1 MLRTAV
7 RRLGGVSLELLG
19 WSKAGSEVRLVL
31 LSGIPLVDDDDA
43 QKVCVPS
50 SILPLVGNTLQRH
63 MFVLTRAP
71 RVSHAPVGG
80 FNGGEGRW
88 RF

>member
-7 RRLGGVSLELLG
+7 HRLGGVSLELLG
-19 WSKAGSEVRLVL
+19 WSKAGSEVRPVPLREISCSVMMTREKFASAPAPRL
-31 LSGIPLVDDDDA
+31 LMGD
-43 QKVCVPS
+43 PS
-50 SILPLVGNTLQRH
+50 SIPIT
-63 MFVLTRAP
+63 VLTRAP
-71 RVSHAPVGG
+71 RRSHVPVGG